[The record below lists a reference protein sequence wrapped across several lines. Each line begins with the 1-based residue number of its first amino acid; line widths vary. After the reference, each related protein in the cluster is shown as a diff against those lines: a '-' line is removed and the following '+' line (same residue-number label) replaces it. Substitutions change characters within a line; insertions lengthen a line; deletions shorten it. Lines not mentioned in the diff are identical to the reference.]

1 MRKTLNWIKDRFN
14 NPEIIITEN
23 GISDRAGNVDDMMRV
38 YYYKHNINS
47 MLKGTLGR
55 EKIINAVFNVLTNCI
70 TRSEAI
76 KDGVRVTGY
85 AAWSLIDNFEW
96 GNGFT

>member
-1 MRKTLNWIKDRFN
+1 MTITPFGMRNTLTWIKDRFN

-47 MLKGTLGR
+47 MLKGTLGP
-55 EKIINAVFNVLTNCI
+55 EQNSIP
-70 TRSEAI
+70 
-76 KDGVRVTGY
+76 
-85 AAWSLIDNFEW
+85 
-96 GNGFT
+96 

>member
-1 MRKTLNWIKDRFN
+1 MRKTLNWIKNRFN
-14 NPEIIITEN
+14 DPEIIITEN

-47 MLKGTLGR
+47 MLKGTFQKKSMLR
-55 EKIINAVFNVLTNCI
+55 LNVLTNCI
-70 TRSEAI
+70 IRSEAI